1 MTTHR
6 LPSTWL
12 QDPTDDQMVEKSLAH
27 GGLGSILAGSPLIQ
41 RLAKAAATVL
51 VCKSGHE
58 TTLGKAEGERC
69 ARKDCRAPLM
79 VKGTRKMKD
88 DEEEGMPERFQSK
101 EKMKDDEEEGMPE
114 QFQQRQRRMVKSDD
128 MVETGGSIDSTPI
141 LTKRA
146 GNPRRGLWTGQ
157 R

>member
-1 MTTHR
+1 MSTHK
-6 LPSTWL
+6 LPSNWL
-12 QDPTDDQMVEKSLAH
+12 NDPSDDAFIEKSVGH
-27 GGLGSILAGSPLIQ
+27 GLGSLIAGAPLVQ
-41 RLAKAAATVL
+41 RLAKAAETVL

-79 VKGTRKMKD
+79 VKGAQP
-88 DEEEGMPERFQSK
+88 DEVEPEVRT
-101 EKMKDDEEEGMPE
+101 
-114 QFQQRQRRMVKSDD
+114 RRMVKSDD
-128 MVETGGSIDSTPI
+128 MVETGGTIDSQPI

-146 GNPRRGLWTGQ
+146 GNPRRGLWTGS